1 MLNEKRL
8 EYTSYMTTRRNKASR
23 TTLTL
28 LKFASHTKL
37 TASLYLLDYVLCTI
51 GYMLLEK
58 STLGDA
64 LWWCT
69 VTWFTVGYGDTIPL
83 TGFGRLFGIFAIVS
97 SHLLIILVTANF
109 VAKLTQ
115 FKSDQR
121 LLEEDESTDVPS

>member
-1 MLNEKRL
+1 
-8 EYTSYMTTRRNKASR
+8 
-23 TTLTL
+23 
-28 LKFASHTKL
+28 
-37 TASLYLLDYVLCTI
+37 
-51 GYMLLEK
+51 MLLEK

-83 TGFGRLFGIFAIVS
+83 TGYGRLFGIFAIVS

>member
-1 MLNEKRL
+1 
-8 EYTSYMTTRRNKASR
+8 MTARSTKPSR
-23 TTLTL
+23 TTLAL

-37 TASLYLLDYVLCTI
+37 TLSLYIADYIICTI

-58 STLGDA
+58 ATLGDA

-83 TGFGRLFGIFAIVS
+83 TGYGRLFGIFAIVS

-115 FKSDQR
+115 YKSDLR
-121 LLEEDESTDVPS
+121 ALELLRPPEDQAD